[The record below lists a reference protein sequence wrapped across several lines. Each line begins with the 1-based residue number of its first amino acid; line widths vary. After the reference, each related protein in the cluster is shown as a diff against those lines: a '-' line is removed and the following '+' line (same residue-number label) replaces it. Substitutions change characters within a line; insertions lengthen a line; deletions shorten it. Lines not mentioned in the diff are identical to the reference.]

1 MAKCWLCNKR
11 FGVLNIF
18 SSAGAVE
25 AKELYVFPGCALDG
39 NEIALEDGIV
49 DAEMLEN
56 LVPLKL
62 NTDFEDALTG
72 LEAIVVQ
79 PERII
84 VWQVKQQGVKH
95 DEETG
100 EE

>member
-1 MAKCWLCNKR
+1 MLRCWK
-11 FGVLNIF
+11 I
-18 SSAGAVE
+18 
-25 AKELYVFPGCALDG
+25 
-39 NEIALEDGIV
+39 
-49 DAEMLEN
+49 